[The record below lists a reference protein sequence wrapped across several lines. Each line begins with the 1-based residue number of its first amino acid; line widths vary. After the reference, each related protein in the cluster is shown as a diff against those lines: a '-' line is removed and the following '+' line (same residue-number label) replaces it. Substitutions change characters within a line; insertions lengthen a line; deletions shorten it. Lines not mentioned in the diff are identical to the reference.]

1 MERRKYAVRT
11 YGCQMNEHDSE
22 RISGLLEADGL
33 IPAASEEE
41 ADVIVLNTC
50 CIRENADNRLYGA
63 LGNLKT
69 LKTERPNLQIAVGG
83 CLAQKDRE
91 LIQQRAKH
99 VDVVFGTHNV
109 QNAVKLL
116 KKSQSQ
122 GPVIEILEELV
133 EEDNQAFPSAL
144 PVRREVDH
152 RAWITIQIGCD
163 NTCTYC
169 IVPSV
174 RGPEISRPFGQLLDE
189 AKNFADQGVTEI
201 TLLGQNVNSYGRDLT
216 KKLRSED
223 PSETDTFQVG
233 DLWLEAKKRKI
244 KPLFADL
251 LKSVGLIEGIERV
264 RFISPHPK
272 DLTLEIVAAMSET
285 ESVCEHL
292 HLPLQSG
299 SDSILSA
306 MHRGYTNERFLKKV
320 QQARS
325 GIEDLSVT
333 TDLIVGFPGE
343 SDKDFEDTLE
353 VVAEAQFDAAYTYIF
368 SPRPGTDAAEM
379 DSKFVDH
386 DIAVRRYETLRE
398 VVKRS
403 SLLKHKERV
412 GRVEEVLVEGQSKK
426 GTGLIKAR
434 TRQNK
439 ILHLKSQ
446 ESLRVG
452 AYARVEVTEAPSHYL
467 LGELVEIVAAPKHR
481 KRIPVMAEQSA

>member
-11 YGCQMNEHDSE
+11 FGCQMNEHDSE

-33 IPAASEEE
+33 IPAVSEEE

-69 LKTERPNLQIAVGG
+69 LKSERPNVQIAVGG

-116 KKSQSQ
+116 KKSETQ
-122 GPVIEILEELV
+122 GPIIEILEKLV
-133 EEDNQAFPSAL
+133 EEDNEAFPSAL
-144 PVRREVDH
+144 PVRREIDH

-189 AKNFADQGVTEI
+189 ARNFADQGVTEI

-216 KKLRSED
+216 KKLKAEN
-223 PSETDTFQVG
+223 PSKTDVFQVG
-233 DLWLEAKKRKI
+233 PLWLEASSRKI

-251 LKSVGLIEGIERV
+251 LKTVGSIEGIERV

-272 DLTLEIVAAMSET
+272 DLTLEIVAAMSQT
-285 ESVCEHL
+285 ENVCEHL

-306 MHRGYTNERFLKKV
+306 MHRGYTSERFLRKM
-320 QQARS
+320 QQARG

-343 SDKDFEDTLE
+343 SEKDFENTLA

-368 SPRPGTDAAEM
+368 SPRPGTNAAEM
-379 DSKFVDH
+379 ESKFVDH
-386 DIAVRRYETLRE
+386 SVAVRRYETLRN
-398 VVKRS
+398 VVTRS

-412 GRVEEVLVEGQSKK
+412 GRIEEVLVEGRSKK
-426 GTGLIKAR
+426 GTDLIKTR

-446 ESLRVG
+446 DSLRVG
-452 AYARVEVTEAPSHYL
+452 TYALVEVTDAPSHYL
-467 LGELVEIVAAPKHR
+467 LGELLEIVATPKHR
-481 KRIPVMAEQSA
+481 KRIPVMAEQSV

>member
-33 IPAASEEE
+33 VPAVSEEE

-69 LKTERPNLQIAVGG
+69 LKAERPNVQIAVGG

-116 KKSQSQ
+116 KESETQ
-122 GPVIEILEELV
+122 GPIIEILEELV
-133 EEDNQAFPSAL
+133 EENHEAFPSAL

-152 RAWITIQIGCD
+152 RAWITLQIGCD

-189 AKNFADQGVTEI
+189 ARNFADQGVTEI

-216 KKLRSED
+216 KKLKASD
-223 PSETDTFQVG
+223 PSKTDAFQVG
-233 DLWLEAKKRKI
+233 SLWLEADTRKI

-251 LKSVGLIEGIERV
+251 LRSVGSIEGIERV

-299 SDSILSA
+299 SDSVLSA
-306 MHRGYTNERFLKKV
+306 MHRGYTSERFLRKV

-333 TDLIVGFPGE
+333 TDLIVGFPDE
-343 SDKDFEDTLE
+343 SEKDFEETLE
-353 VVAEAQFDAAYTYIF
+353 VAAEAQFDAAYTYIF
-368 SPRPGTDAAEM
+368 SPRPGTKAAEM
-379 DSKFVDH
+379 ESQFVDH
-386 DIAVRRYETLRE
+386 AVAVRRYEALRK
-398 VVKRS
+398 VVTRS
-403 SLLKHKERV
+403 SLLKHKDRV
-412 GRVEEVLVEGQSKK
+412 GRIEEVLVEGRSKK
-426 GTGLIKAR
+426 GTDLVKTR

-439 ILHLKSQ
+439 ILHLKFQ
-446 ESLRVG
+446 DSLRVG
-452 AYARVEVTEAPSHYL
+452 TYARVLVTEAPSHYL
-467 LGELVEIVAAPKHR
+467 LGELLEVVAVPKHR
-481 KRIPVMAEQSA
+481 KRIPVMAEQSV

>member
-11 YGCQMNEHDSE
+11 FGCQMNEHDSE

-33 IPAASEEE
+33 IPAVSEEE

-69 LKTERPNLQIAVGG
+69 LKSERPNVQIAVGG

-116 KKSQSQ
+116 KKSETQ
-122 GPVIEILEELV
+122 GPIIEILEKLV
-133 EEDNQAFPSAL
+133 EEDNEAFPSAL
-144 PVRREVDH
+144 PVRREIDH

-189 AKNFADQGVTEI
+189 ARNFADQGVTEI

-216 KKLRSED
+216 KKLKAEN
-223 PSETDTFQVG
+223 PSKTDVFQVG
-233 DLWLEAKKRKI
+233 SLWLEASSRKI

-251 LKSVGLIEGIERV
+251 LKTVGSIEGIERV

-272 DLTLEIVAAMSET
+272 DLTLEIVAAMSQT
-285 ESVCEHL
+285 ENVCEHL

-306 MHRGYTNERFLKKV
+306 MHRGYTSERFLKKM
-320 QQARS
+320 QQARG

-343 SDKDFEDTLE
+343 SEKDFENTLA

-368 SPRPGTDAAEM
+368 SPRPGTNAAEM
-379 DSKFVDH
+379 ESKFVDH
-386 DIAVRRYETLRE
+386 SVAVRRYETLRN
-398 VVKRS
+398 VVTRS

-412 GRVEEVLVEGQSKK
+412 GRIEEVLVEGRSKK
-426 GTGLIKAR
+426 GTGLIKTR

-446 ESLRVG
+446 DSLRVG
-452 AYARVEVTEAPSHYL
+452 TYALVEVTDAPSHYL
-467 LGELVEIVAAPKHR
+467 LGELLEIVATPKHR
-481 KRIPVMAEQSA
+481 KRIPVMAEQSV

>member
-11 YGCQMNEHDSE
+11 FGCQMNEHDSE

-33 IPAASEEE
+33 IPAVSEEE

-69 LKTERPNLQIAVGG
+69 LKSERPNVQIAVGG

-116 KKSQSQ
+116 KKSETQ
-122 GPVIEILEELV
+122 GPIIEILEKLV
-133 EEDNQAFPSAL
+133 EEDNEAFPSAL
-144 PVRREVDH
+144 PVRREIDH

-189 AKNFADQGVTEI
+189 ARNFADQGVTEI

-216 KKLRSED
+216 KKLKAEN
-223 PSETDTFQVG
+223 PSKTDVFQVG
-233 DLWLEAKKRKI
+233 SLWLEASSRKI

-251 LKSVGLIEGIERV
+251 LKTVGSIEGIERV

-272 DLTLEIVAAMSET
+272 DLTLEIVAAMSQT
-285 ESVCEHL
+285 ENVCEHL

-306 MHRGYTNERFLKKV
+306 MHRGYTSERFLKKM
-320 QQARS
+320 QQARG

-343 SDKDFEDTLE
+343 SEKDFENTLA

-368 SPRPGTDAAEM
+368 SPRPGTNAAEM
-379 DSKFVDH
+379 ESKFVDH
-386 DIAVRRYETLRE
+386 SVAVRRYETLRN
-398 VVKRS
+398 VVTRS

-412 GRVEEVLVEGQSKK
+412 GRIEEVLVEGRSKK
-426 GTGLIKAR
+426 GTDLIKTR

-446 ESLRVG
+446 DSLRVG
-452 AYARVEVTEAPSHYL
+452 TYALVEVTDAPSHYL
-467 LGELVEIVAAPKHR
+467 LGELLEIVATPKHR
-481 KRIPVMAEQSA
+481 KRIPVMAEQSV

>member
-189 AKNFADQGVTEI
+189 ARNFADQGVTEI

-223 PSETDTFQVG
+223 PSETDVFQVG
-233 DLWLEAKKRKI
+233 DLWLEGNKRKI

-251 LKSVGLIEGIERV
+251 LKSVGSIEGIERV

-272 DLTLEIVAAMSET
+272 DLTLENVAAMSET

-299 SDSILSA
+299 SDSIL
-306 MHRGYTNERFLKKV
+306 
-320 QQARS
+320 
-325 GIEDLSVT
+325 
-333 TDLIVGFPGE
+333 
-343 SDKDFEDTLE
+343 
-353 VVAEAQFDAAYTYIF
+353 
-368 SPRPGTDAAEM
+368 
-379 DSKFVDH
+379 
-386 DIAVRRYETLRE
+386 
-398 VVKRS
+398 
-403 SLLKHKERV
+403 
-412 GRVEEVLVEGQSKK
+412 
-426 GTGLIKAR
+426 
-434 TRQNK
+434 
-439 ILHLKSQ
+439 
-446 ESLRVG
+446 
-452 AYARVEVTEAPSHYL
+452 
-467 LGELVEIVAAPKHR
+467 
-481 KRIPVMAEQSA
+481 

>member
-33 IPAASEEE
+33 IPAVSEEE

-69 LKTERPNLQIAVGG
+69 LKSERPNVQIAVGG

-116 KKSQSQ
+116 KKSETQ
-122 GPVIEILEELV
+122 GPIIEILEKLV
-133 EEDNQAFPSAL
+133 EEDNEAFPSAL
-144 PVRREVDH
+144 PVRREIDH

-189 AKNFADQGVTEI
+189 ARNFADQGVTEI

-216 KKLRSED
+216 KKLKAEN
-223 PSETDTFQVG
+223 PSKTDVFQVG
-233 DLWLEAKKRKI
+233 SLWLEASSRKI

-251 LKSVGLIEGIERV
+251 LKTVGSIEGIERV

-272 DLTLEIVAAMSET
+272 DLTLEIVAAMSQT
-285 ESVCEHL
+285 ENVCEHL

-306 MHRGYTNERFLKKV
+306 MHRGYTSERFLKKM
-320 QQARS
+320 QQARG

-343 SDKDFEDTLE
+343 SEKDFENTLA

-368 SPRPGTDAAEM
+368 SPRPGTNAAEM
-379 DSKFVDH
+379 ESKFVDH
-386 DIAVRRYETLRE
+386 SVAVRRYETLRN
-398 VVKRS
+398 VVTRS

-412 GRVEEVLVEGQSKK
+412 GRIEEVLVEGRSKK
-426 GTGLIKAR
+426 GTGLIKTR

-446 ESLRVG
+446 DSLRVG
-452 AYARVEVTEAPSHYL
+452 TYALVEVTDAPSHYL
-467 LGELVEIVAAPKHR
+467 LGELLEIVATPKHR
-481 KRIPVMAEQSA
+481 KRIPVMAEQSV

>member
-1 MERRKYAVRT
+1 
-11 YGCQMNEHDSE
+11 MNEHDSE

-33 IPAASEEE
+33 IPAVSEDE

-69 LKTERPNLQIAVGG
+69 LKSERPDIQIAVGG

-116 KKSQSQ
+116 KKSETE
-122 GPVIEILEELV
+122 GPIIEILEELV
-133 EEDNQAFPSAL
+133 AEDNEAFPSAL

-152 RAWITIQIGCD
+152 RAWITLQIGCD

-189 AKNFADQGVTEI
+189 ARSFAEQGVTEV

-216 KKLRSED
+216 KK
-223 PSETDTFQVG
+223 
-233 DLWLEAKKRKI
+233 
-244 KPLFADL
+244 
-251 LKSVGLIEGIERV
+251 
-264 RFISPHPK
+264 
-272 DLTLEIVAAMSET
+272 
-285 ESVCEHL
+285 HL

-306 MHRGYTNERFLKKV
+306 MHRGYTSERFLKKV
-320 QQARS
+320 QQARI

-343 SDKDFEDTLE
+343 SEKDFEETLA

-368 SPRPGTDAAEM
+368 SPRPGTNAAEM
-379 DSKFVDH
+379 ETKFVEH
-386 DIAVRRYETLRE
+386 GIAVRRYETLRD

-412 GRVEEVLVEGQSKK
+412 GRIEEVLVEGRSKK
-426 GTGLIKAR
+426 GTDLIKTR

-446 ESLRVG
+446 DSLRVG
-452 AYARVEVTEAPSHYL
+452 TYARVEVTDAPSHYL
-467 LGELVEIVAAPKHR
+467 LGELLEIVAAPKHR
-481 KRIPVMAEQSA
+481 KRIPVMAEQSG

>member
-189 AKNFADQGVTEI
+189 ARNFADQGVTEI
-201 TLLGQNVNSYGRDLT
+201 TLLGPVSYT
-216 KKLRSED
+216 
-223 PSETDTFQVG
+223 
-233 DLWLEAKKRKI
+233 
-244 KPLFADL
+244 
-251 LKSVGLIEGIERV
+251 
-264 RFISPHPK
+264 H
-272 DLTLEIVAAMSET
+272 LTLPPIY
-285 ESVCEHL
+285 SV
-292 HLPLQSG
+292 
-299 SDSILSA
+299 
-306 MHRGYTNERFLKKV
+306 
-320 QQARS
+320 
-325 GIEDLSVT
+325 
-333 TDLIVGFPGE
+333 
-343 SDKDFEDTLE
+343 
-353 VVAEAQFDAAYTYIF
+353 
-368 SPRPGTDAAEM
+368 
-379 DSKFVDH
+379 
-386 DIAVRRYETLRE
+386 
-398 VVKRS
+398 
-403 SLLKHKERV
+403 
-412 GRVEEVLVEGQSKK
+412 
-426 GTGLIKAR
+426 
-434 TRQNK
+434 
-439 ILHLKSQ
+439 
-446 ESLRVG
+446 
-452 AYARVEVTEAPSHYL
+452 
-467 LGELVEIVAAPKHR
+467 
-481 KRIPVMAEQSA
+481 

>member
-11 YGCQMNEHDSE
+11 FGCQMNEHDSE

-33 IPAASEEE
+33 IPAVSEEE

-69 LKTERPNLQIAVGG
+69 LKSERPNVQIAVGG

-116 KKSQSQ
+116 KKSETQ
-122 GPVIEILEELV
+122 GPIIEILEKLV
-133 EEDNQAFPSAL
+133 EEDNEAFPSAL
-144 PVRREVDH
+144 PVRREIDH

-189 AKNFADQGVTEI
+189 ARNFADQGVTEI

-216 KKLRSED
+216 KKLKAEN
-223 PSETDTFQVG
+223 PSKTDVFQVG
-233 DLWLEAKKRKI
+233 SLWLEASSRKI

-251 LKSVGLIEGIERV
+251 LKTVGSIEGIERV

-272 DLTLEIVAAMSET
+272 DLTLEIVAAMSQT
-285 ESVCEHL
+285 ENVCEHL

-306 MHRGYTNERFLKKV
+306 MHRGYTSERFLRKV
-320 QQARS
+320 QQART
-325 GIEDLSVT
+325 GIDDLSVT

-343 SDKDFEDTLE
+343 SEKDFEDTLE

-368 SPRPGTDAAEM
+368 SPRPGTNAAEM
-379 DSKFVDH
+379 ESKFVDH
-386 DIAVRRYETLRE
+386 SVAVRRYETLRN
-398 VVKRS
+398 VVTRS

-412 GRVEEVLVEGQSKK
+412 GRIEEVLVEGRSKK
-426 GTGLIKAR
+426 GTGLIKTR

-446 ESLRVG
+446 DSLRVG
-452 AYARVEVTEAPSHYL
+452 TYALVEVTDAPSHYL
-467 LGELVEIVAAPKHR
+467 LGELLEIVATPKHR
-481 KRIPVMAEQSA
+481 KRIPVMAEQSV

>member
-11 YGCQMNEHDSE
+11 FGCQMNEHDSE

-33 IPAASEEE
+33 IPAVSEEE

-69 LKTERPNLQIAVGG
+69 LKSERPNVQIAVGG

-116 KKSQSQ
+116 KKSETQ
-122 GPVIEILEELV
+122 GPIIEILEKLV
-133 EEDNQAFPSAL
+133 EEDNEAFPSAL
-144 PVRREVDH
+144 PVRREIDH

-189 AKNFADQGVTEI
+189 ARNFADQGVTEI

-216 KKLRSED
+216 KKLKAEN
-223 PSETDTFQVG
+223 PSKTDVFQVG
-233 DLWLEAKKRKI
+233 SLWLEASSRKI

-251 LKSVGLIEGIERV
+251 LKTVGSIEGIERV

-272 DLTLEIVAAMSET
+272 DLTLEIVAAMSQT
-285 ESVCEHL
+285 ENVCEHL

-306 MHRGYTNERFLKKV
+306 MHRGYTSERFLRKM
-320 QQARS
+320 QQARG

-343 SDKDFEDTLE
+343 SEKDFENTLA

-368 SPRPGTDAAEM
+368 SPRPGTNAAEM
-379 DSKFVDH
+379 ESKFVDH
-386 DIAVRRYETLRE
+386 SVAVRRYETLRN
-398 VVKRS
+398 VVTRS

-412 GRVEEVLVEGQSKK
+412 GRIEEVLVEGRSKK
-426 GTGLIKAR
+426 GTGLIKTR

-446 ESLRVG
+446 DSLRVG
-452 AYARVEVTEAPSHYL
+452 TYALVEVTDAPSHYL
-467 LGELVEIVAAPKHR
+467 LGELLEIVATPKHR
-481 KRIPVMAEQSA
+481 KRIPVMAEQSV

>member
-1 MERRKYAVRT
+1 
-11 YGCQMNEHDSE
+11 MNEHDSE

-33 IPAASEEE
+33 LPAASEEE

-69 LKTERPNLQIAVGG
+69 LKAERPEIQIAVGG

-91 LIQQRAKH
+91 LIQKRAKH

-116 KKSQSQ
+116 KKSQDQ

-144 PVRREVDH
+144 PIRREVDH
-152 RAWITIQIGCD
+152 RAWMTIQIGCD

-189 AKNFADQGVTEI
+189 ARNFASQGVTEI
-201 TLLGQNVNSYGRDLT
+201 TLLGQNVNSYGRDST
-216 KKLRSED
+216 KKLKQQN
-223 PSETDTFQVG
+223 PSDSDAYQAG
-233 DLWLEAKKRKI
+233 LIWSNANSRKI

-251 LKSVGLIEGIERV
+251 LKSVGSIEGIERV

-272 DLTLEIVAAMSET
+272 DLTLEIVTAMSET

-299 SDSILSA
+299 SNSILAA
-306 MHRGYTNERFLKKV
+306 MHRGYTGERFLKKA
-320 QQARS
+320 QQARR
-325 GIEDLSVT
+325 GIEDLSLT

-343 SDKDFEDTLE
+343 TEKDFEDTLE
-353 VVAEAQFDAAYTYIF
+353 VVAEAAFDAAYTYIF
-368 SPRPGTDAAEM
+368 SSRPGTSAAEM

-386 DIAVRRYETLRE
+386 DVAVRRYESLRN

-412 GRVEEVLVEGQSKK
+412 GRIEEVLVEGRSKK
-426 GTGLIKAR
+426 GTDMIKTR

-446 ESLRVG
+446 ESLRTG
-452 AYARVEVTEAPSHYL
+452 TYALVQVTDAPSHYL
-467 LGELVEIVAAPKHR
+467 LGELVEIIATPKHL
-481 KRIPVMAEQSA
+481 KRIPVTAEHSV

>member
-1 MERRKYAVRT
+1 
-11 YGCQMNEHDSE
+11 MNEHDSE

-33 IPAASEEE
+33 IPAVSEEE

-69 LKTERPNLQIAVGG
+69 LKSERPNVQIAVGG

-116 KKSQSQ
+116 KKSETQ
-122 GPVIEILEELV
+122 GPIIEILEKLV
-133 EEDNQAFPSAL
+133 EEDNEAFPSAL
-144 PVRREVDH
+144 PVRREIDH

-189 AKNFADQGVTEI
+189 ARNFADQGVTEI

-216 KKLRSED
+216 KKLKAEN
-223 PSETDTFQVG
+223 PSKTDVFQVG
-233 DLWLEAKKRKI
+233 SLWLEASSRKI

-251 LKSVGLIEGIERV
+251 LKTVGSIEGIERV

-272 DLTLEIVAAMSET
+272 DLTLEIVAAMSQT
-285 ESVCEHL
+285 ENVCEHL

-306 MHRGYTNERFLKKV
+306 MHRGYTSERFLKKM
-320 QQARS
+320 QQARG

-343 SDKDFEDTLE
+343 SEKDFENTLA

-368 SPRPGTDAAEM
+368 SPRPGTNAAEM
-379 DSKFVDH
+379 ESKFVDH
-386 DIAVRRYETLRE
+386 SVAVRRYETLRN
-398 VVKRS
+398 VVTRS

-412 GRVEEVLVEGQSKK
+412 GRIEEVLVEGRSKK
-426 GTGLIKAR
+426 GTGLIKTR

-446 ESLRVG
+446 DSLRVG
-452 AYARVEVTEAPSHYL
+452 TYALVEVTDAPSHYL
-467 LGELVEIVAAPKHR
+467 LGELLEIVATPKHR
-481 KRIPVMAEQSA
+481 KRIPVMAEQSV

>member
-1 MERRKYAVRT
+1 
-11 YGCQMNEHDSE
+11 MNEHDSE

-33 IPAASEEE
+33 VPAASEEE

-69 LKTERPNLQIAVGG
+69 LKAERPNVQIAVGG

-91 LIQQRAKH
+91 LIQERAKH

-152 RAWITIQIGCD
+152 RAWVTIQIGCD

-189 AKNFADQGVTEI
+189 ARNFADQGVTEI
-201 TLLGQNVNSYGRDLT
+201 SLLGQNVNSYGRDLT

-223 PSETDTFQVG
+223 PSKTDVFQVG
-233 DLWLEAKKRKI
+233 DLWLEANRRKI

-251 LKSVGLIEGIERV
+251 LRSVGSIEGIERV

-306 MHRGYTNERFLKKV
+306 MHRGYTSERFLRKV

-343 SDKDFEDTLE
+343 REKDFEDTLE

-368 SPRPGTDAAEM
+368 SSRPGTKAAEM

-386 DIAVRRYETLRE
+386 EVAVRRYEILRD

-412 GRVEEVLVEGQSKK
+412 GRIEEVLVEGRSKK
-426 GTGLIKAR
+426 GTDLIKAR

-439 ILHLKSQ
+439 ILHLKSRD
-446 ESLRVG
+446 SLRIG
-452 AYARVEVTEAPSHYL
+452 TYALVEVTDAPSHYL

>member
-1 MERRKYAVRT
+1 
-11 YGCQMNEHDSE
+11 MNEHDSE

-33 IPAASEEE
+33 VPAASEEE

-69 LKTERPNLQIAVGG
+69 LKAERPNVQIAVGG

-91 LIQQRAKH
+91 LIQERAKH

-152 RAWITIQIGCD
+152 RAWVTIQIGCD

-189 AKNFADQGVTEI
+189 ARNFADQGVTEI

-223 PSETDTFQVG
+223 PSKTDVFQVG
-233 DLWLEAKKRKI
+233 DLWLEANRRKI

-251 LKSVGLIEGIERV
+251 LRSVGSIEGIERV

-306 MHRGYTNERFLKKV
+306 MHRGYTSERFLRKV

-343 SDKDFEDTLE
+343 REKDFEDTLE

-368 SPRPGTDAAEM
+368 SSRPGTKAAEM

-386 DIAVRRYETLRE
+386 EVAVRRYEILRD

-412 GRVEEVLVEGQSKK
+412 GRIEEVLVEGRSKK
-426 GTGLIKAR
+426 GTDLIKAR

-439 ILHLKSQ
+439 ILHLKSRD
-446 ESLRVG
+446 SLRIG
-452 AYARVEVTEAPSHYL
+452 TYALVEVTDAPSHYL

>member
-1 MERRKYAVRT
+1 
-11 YGCQMNEHDSE
+11 MNEHDSE

-33 IPAASEEE
+33 IPAVSEEE

-69 LKTERPNLQIAVGG
+69 LKSERPNVQIAVGG

-116 KKSQSQ
+116 KKSETQ
-122 GPVIEILEELV
+122 GPIIEILEKLV
-133 EEDNQAFPSAL
+133 EEDNEAFPSAL
-144 PVRREVDH
+144 PVRREIDH

-189 AKNFADQGVTEI
+189 ARNFADQGVTEI

-216 KKLRSED
+216 KKLKAEN
-223 PSETDTFQVG
+223 PSKTDVFQVG
-233 DLWLEAKKRKI
+233 SLWLEASSRKI

-251 LKSVGLIEGIERV
+251 LKTVGSIEGIERV

-272 DLTLEIVAAMSET
+272 DLTLEIVAAMSQT
-285 ESVCEHL
+285 ENVCEHL

-306 MHRGYTNERFLKKV
+306 MHRGYTSERFLRKM
-320 QQARS
+320 QQARG

-343 SDKDFEDTLE
+343 SEKDFENTLA

-368 SPRPGTDAAEM
+368 SPRPGTNAAEM
-379 DSKFVDH
+379 ESKFVDH
-386 DIAVRRYETLRE
+386 SVAVRRYETLRN
-398 VVKRS
+398 VVTRS

-412 GRVEEVLVEGQSKK
+412 GRIEEVLVEGRSKK
-426 GTGLIKAR
+426 GTDLIKTR

-446 ESLRVG
+446 DSLRVG
-452 AYARVEVTEAPSHYL
+452 TYALVEVTDAPSHYL
-467 LGELVEIVAAPKHR
+467 LGELLEIVATPKHR
-481 KRIPVMAEQSA
+481 KRIPVMAEQSV

>member
-33 IPAASEEE
+33 VPAVSEEE

-69 LKTERPNLQIAVGG
+69 LKAEKPDLQIAVAG

-91 LIQQRAKH
+91 LIQERAKH

-116 KKSQSQ
+116 KESRTQ
-122 GPVIEILEELV
+122 GPIIEILEEIV

-144 PVRREVDH
+144 PIRREVDH
-152 RAWITIQIGCD
+152 RAWVTIQIGCD

-174 RGPEISRPFGQLLDE
+174 RGREISRPFGQLLEEVKD
-189 AKNFADQGVTEI
+189 FAEQGVTEI

-216 KKLRSED
+216 KKLKSEN
-223 PSETDTFQVG
+223 PSNTDAFQVG
-233 DLWLEAKKRKI
+233 DLWLEESKRKI

-272 DLTLEIVAAMSET
+272 DLTAEIVAAMSKT
-285 ESVCEHL
+285 ENVCEHL

-306 MHRGYTNERFLKKV
+306 MHRGYTGERFLRKIK
-320 QQARS
+320 QARS
-325 GIEDLSVT
+325 EIDDLSVT

-343 SDKDFEDTLE
+343 SETDFEETLE

-379 DSKFVDH
+379 ESKFIEHAV
-386 DIAVRRYETLRE
+386 AVRRYETLRN

-412 GRVEEVLVEGQSKK
+412 GRVEEVLVEGRSKK
-426 GTGLIKAR
+426 GTDLIKAR

-439 ILHLKSQ
+439 ILHLKFQ
-446 ESLRVG
+446 DSLRVG
-452 AYARVEVTEAPSHYL
+452 TYARVEVTDAPSHYL
-467 LGELVEIVAAPKHR
+467 LGELLEVVAAPKHR

>member
-11 YGCQMNEHDSE
+11 FGCQMNEHDSE

-33 IPAASEEE
+33 IPAVSEEE

-69 LKTERPNLQIAVGG
+69 LKSERPNVQIAVGG

-116 KKSQSQ
+116 KKSETQ
-122 GPVIEILEELV
+122 GPIIEILEKLV
-133 EEDNQAFPSAL
+133 EEDNEAFPSAL
-144 PVRREVDH
+144 PVRREIDH

-189 AKNFADQGVTEI
+189 ARNFADQGVTEI

-216 KKLRSED
+216 KKLKAEN
-223 PSETDTFQVG
+223 PSKTDVFQVG
-233 DLWLEAKKRKI
+233 SLWLEASSRKI

-251 LKSVGLIEGIERV
+251 LKTVGSIEGIERV

-272 DLTLEIVAAMSET
+272 DLTLEIVAAMSQT
-285 ESVCEHL
+285 ENVCEHL

-306 MHRGYTNERFLKKV
+306 MHRGYTSERFLKKM
-320 QQARS
+320 QQARG

-343 SDKDFEDTLE
+343 SEKDFENTLA

-368 SPRPGTDAAEM
+368 SPRPGTNAAEM
-379 DSKFVDH
+379 ESKFVDH
-386 DIAVRRYETLRE
+386 SVAVRRYETLRN
-398 VVKRS
+398 VVTRS

-412 GRVEEVLVEGQSKK
+412 GRIEEVLVEGRSKK
-426 GTGLIKAR
+426 GTDLLKTR

-446 ESLRVG
+446 DSLRVG
-452 AYARVEVTEAPSHYL
+452 TYALVEVTDAPSHYL
-467 LGELVEIVAAPKHR
+467 LGELLEIVATPKHR
-481 KRIPVMAEQSA
+481 KRIPVMAEQSV

>member
-33 IPAASEEE
+33 VPAVSEEE

-69 LKTERPNLQIAVGG
+69 LKSERPDLQIAVGG

-91 LIQQRAKH
+91 LIQERAKH

-152 RAWITIQIGCD
+152 RAWVTIQIGCD

-189 AKNFADQGVTEI
+189 ARNFAEQGVTEI

-216 KKLRSED
+216 KKLKSED
-223 PSETDTFQVG
+223 PSKTDAFQVG
-233 DLWLEAKKRKI
+233 DLWLEANRRKI
-244 KPLFADL
+244 KPLFANL
-251 LKSVGLIEGIERV
+251 LRSVGSIEGIERV

-285 ESVCEHL
+285 KSVCEHL

-306 MHRGYTNERFLKKV
+306 MHRGYTSERFLRKV
-320 QQARS
+320 QQART

-343 SDKDFEDTLE
+343 NEKDFEDTLE
-353 VVAEAQFDAAYTYIF
+353 VAAEAQFDAAYTYIF
-368 SPRPGTDAAEM
+368 SSRPGTKAAEM
-379 DSKFVDH
+379 ESKLIDH
-386 DIAVRRYETLRE
+386 DVAVRRYETLRD

-412 GRVEEVLVEGQSKK
+412 GRIEEVLVEGRSKK
-426 GTGLIKAR
+426 GTDLIKAR

-439 ILHLKSQ
+439 ILHLKSHD
-446 ESLRVG
+446 SLRVG
-452 AYARVEVTEAPSHYL
+452 AYALVEVTDAPSHYL
-467 LGELVEIVAAPKHR
+467 LGELVEILAAPKHR